1 MTDRFRQELTE
12 LLPRLRRFAL
22 ALTCDANEAD
32 DLVQAG
38 CEKALR
44 SSSQWEPGT
53 RLDSWMYRIMQN
65 HWIDHTRSRATR
77 GPAVDPDVLDTLPDE
92 DWDRRMEARLTL
104 ERVTAVMRTLPDA
117 MRVVLA
123 LVTVEG
129 LSYQEAAETLQ
140 VPIGT
145 VMSRLARARL
155 ELMRRL
161 QSAQEISPCLN

>member
-1 MTDRFRQELTE
+1 MTDRFRRELTE

-22 ALTCDANEAD
+22 ALTCDATEAD

-44 SSSQWEPGT
+44 SSSQWQPGT

-65 HWIDHTRSRATR
+65 HWIDHTRSRASR
-77 GPAVDPDVLDTLPDE
+77 GPAVEPEVLDALPDE
-92 DWDRRMEARLTL
+92 DFDRRMEARLTL
-104 ERVTAVMRTLPDA
+104 ERVTEVMRALPDT
-117 MRVVLA
+117 MRSVLA

-129 LSYQEAAETLQ
+129 LSYQEAATVLN
-140 VPIGT
+140 VPVGT
-145 VMSRLARARL
+145 VMSRLARARI

-161 QSAQEISPCLN
+161 NAAEEVSHA

>member
-1 MTDRFRQELTE
+1 MTDAFRHQLVT

-22 ALTCDANEAD
+22 ALTCDAAEAD

-44 SSSQWEPGT
+44 SSAQWEAGT

-65 HWIDHTRSRATR
+65 HWIDHTRARSSR
-77 GPAVDPDVLDTLPDE
+77 GPAVDAEVLDQLPGE
-92 DWDRRMEARLTL
+92 DWDQRVEAQLTL
-104 ERVTAVMRTLPDA
+104 ERVLKVMRTLPEA
-117 MRVVLA
+117 MRAVLA
-123 LVTVEG
+123 LVVVEG
-129 LSYQEAAETLQ
+129 LSYQDAALALG
-140 VPIGT
+140 VPVGT

-161 QSAQEISPCLN
+161 QAAEESCHV

>member
-1 MTDRFRQELTE
+1 MTDSFRQELTS

-22 ALTCDANEAD
+22 ALTCDLADAD

-38 CEKALR
+38 CEKALV
-44 SSSQWEPGT
+44 SAAQWQAGT

-65 HWIDHTRSRATR
+65 HWIDQGRSKTSRGLHVDPVILDELPDDNWSRA
-77 GPAVDPDVLDTLPDE
+77 
-92 DWDRRMEARLTL
+92 MEARLTL
-104 ERVTAVMRTLPDA
+104 ERVTTVMRTLPDA
-117 MRVVLA
+117 MRSVLA

-129 LSYQEAAETLQ
+129 LSYQEAAAVLQ
-140 VPIGT
+140 VPVGT

-161 QSAQEISPCLN
+161 GAAKELSHA